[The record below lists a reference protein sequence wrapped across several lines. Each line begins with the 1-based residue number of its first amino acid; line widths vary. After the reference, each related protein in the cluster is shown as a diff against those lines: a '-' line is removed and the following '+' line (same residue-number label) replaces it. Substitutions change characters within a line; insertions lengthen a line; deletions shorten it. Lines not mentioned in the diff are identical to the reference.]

1 MEGVLP
7 SFANIELN
15 LNSGSGPL
23 FVSNKR
29 YRAQF
34 TTFLII
40 NTKHW

>member
-29 YRAQF
+29 YHSQF